1 MRLSLGLVVGVPLG
15 WLLLVLDQ
23 HSDAVEFAV
32 FLPVRVGFWA
42 ATAWAFFR
50 ADPPRE
56 RVTFA
61 VLATTISAALEFA
74 AGGGHGW
81 LYLTDH
87 TRFG

>member
-1 MRLSLGLVVGVPLG
+1 MPARVPR
-15 WLLLVLDQ
+15 WLTYT
-23 HSDAVEFAV
+23 
-32 FLPVRVGFWA
+32 P

-50 ADPPRE
+50 AAPPRE

-61 VLATTISAALEFA
+61 VLATAISAALEFA